1 MKALILNSGIG
12 KRMGSLTKSS
22 PKCMVSL
29 ATGDT
34 ILSRQIRLL
43 EEAGVEK
50 ILITTGPFEEM
61 VKNHAQESAKN
72 IKLEFVNNPVYQ
84 STNYIYSI
92 YLARELLHEDILLLH
107 GDLVFEPEVLD
118 MLINARESS
127 MTVSSTQALPE
138 KDFKAVMKDGQVQLV
153 GVNFFE
159 NALYAQAMY
168 KLFEKDWFLWLDE
181 ISKFVEEGKTNVYA
195 EEALNSLNG
204 KCNIRGLDI
213 KDLFC
218 AEIDSIEDLKNI
230 NNYLS
235 RKEME

>member
-1 MKALILNSGIG
+1 M
-12 KRMGSLTKSS
+12 
-22 PKCMVSL
+22 
-29 ATGDT
+29 D
-34 ILSRQIRLL
+34 
-43 EEAGVEK
+43 
-50 ILITTGPFEEM
+50 
-61 VKNHAQESAKN
+61 
-72 IKLEFVNNPVYQ
+72 
-84 STNYIYSI
+84 
-92 YLARELLHEDILLLH
+92 EDILLLH